1 MDTTRIVELF
11 IEDDFEESGIEAI
24 SLVSRPA
31 HDEKW
36 MAFKSDSCSCNV
48 DEKFEEVE
56 ELFPYTVHPISSIS
70 SAVSLDEFS
79 VSMLAIKA

>member
-56 ELFPYTVHPISSIS
+56 ELFPYTVVPEDFCQ
-70 SAVSLDEFS
+70 LNPKLLE
-79 VSMLAIKA
+79 LG